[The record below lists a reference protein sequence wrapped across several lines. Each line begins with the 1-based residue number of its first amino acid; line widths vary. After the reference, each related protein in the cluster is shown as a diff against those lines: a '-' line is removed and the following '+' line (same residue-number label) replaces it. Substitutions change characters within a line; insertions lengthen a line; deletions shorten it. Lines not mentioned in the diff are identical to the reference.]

1 MNKEKLLQLS
11 KKLVIAFMILT
22 FISIL
27 LPDEFVI
34 GISKLPYRLDA
45 FQMIIRWFNF
55 VSFLVLPV
63 AVYYNKPTFNKIAI
77 YFCLPIVIIHTCMF
91 GEMLPGFT
99 SELGTGIAD
108 IRFLPDF
115 IPTILRNGVF
125 RGIIFFA
132 INLLEIA
139 VIALI
144 FIKDKASI
152 KFNKKDIIPFI
163 TILLLLIAS
172 IVPIY
177 ALEGI
182 FDSDSNIKFKAFKF
196 ATFKA

>member
-63 AVYYNKPTFNKIAI
+63 AVYYNKPTFNK
-77 YFCLPIVIIHTCMF
+77 
-91 GEMLPGFT
+91 
-99 SELGTGIAD
+99 
-108 IRFLPDF
+108 
-115 IPTILRNGVF
+115 TI
-125 RGIIFFA
+125 
-132 INLLEIA
+132 
-139 VIALI
+139 
-144 FIKDKASI
+144 
-152 KFNKKDIIPFI
+152 
-163 TILLLLIAS
+163 
-172 IVPIY
+172 
-177 ALEGI
+177 
-182 FDSDSNIKFKAFKF
+182 
-196 ATFKA
+196 TFPNQPQHKNTPRRKNF